1 MRAVF
6 QLPASMTSVVDAP
19 RAVSS
24 DASPTRPLCAV
35 TRASMPAARAAAVVV
50 VVAVS
55 IHGWGLGALL
65 EAAAVVVVA
74 VSIHGWG
81 LGVLLEAAVA
91 VDLAAAADLERDVG
105 LS

>member
-1 MRAVF
+1 ME
-6 QLPASMTSVVDAP
+6 
-19 RAVSS
+19 
-24 DASPTRPLCAV
+24 
-35 TRASMPAARAAAVVV
+35 V

-81 LGVLLEAAVA
+81 LGALLEAAVA

>member
-1 MRAVF
+1 MSPDHPPTNRVLILVLVVAVELRGCLEG
-6 QLPASMTSVVDAP
+6 LPAS
-19 RAVSS
+19 
-24 DASPTRPLCAV
+24 
-35 TRASMPAARAAAVVV
+35 AAVVV

-65 EAAAVVVVA
+65 AAAAVVVA

-81 LGVLLEAAVA
+81 LGALLEAAVA
-91 VDLAAAADLERDVG
+91 VDLAAADLERDVG

>member
-35 TRASMPAARAAAVVV
+35 TRASMPAARASSTRRSTCGASPIVCTPEDAYRCFMRTEMDVLVLEDCVLDKADQPAVTDDQD
-50 VVAVS
+50 
-55 IHGWGLGALL
+55 WRQTFKL
-65 EAAAVVVVA
+65 
-74 VSIHGWG
+74 
-81 LGVLLEAAVA
+81 
-91 VDLAAAADLERDVG
+91 D
-105 LS
+105 

>member
-1 MRAVF
+1 MSPDHPPTNRVLILVLVVAVELRGCLEG
-6 QLPASMTSVVDAP
+6 LPAS
-19 RAVSS
+19 
-24 DASPTRPLCAV
+24 
-35 TRASMPAARAAAVVV
+35 AAVVV

-65 EAAAVVVVA
+65 EAA
-74 VSIHGWG
+74 
-81 LGVLLEAAVA
+81 VA

>member
-1 MRAVF
+1 MVAVELRGCLEG
-6 QLPASMTSVVDAP
+6 LPASAAVEVVV
-19 RAVSS
+19 AVSIHGWGLG
-24 DASPTRPLCAV
+24 ALLE
-35 TRASMPAARAAAVVV
+35 AAAVVV

-65 EAAAVVVVA
+65 EAA
-74 VSIHGWG
+74 
-81 LGVLLEAAVA
+81 VA